1 MQRKFCNCSDSC
13 EREYTT
19 QSAQGAVVI
28 DRRSIL
34 LQPVIDR
41 ASGVMQNE
49 PPFIAVDR
57 RPVPAG
63 PGRDNPGPAGA
74 HASNVKTTSKNPSC
88 KVHLATLFY
97 E

>member
-19 QSAQGAVVI
+19 QSAQGAV
-28 DRRSIL
+28 
-34 LQPVIDR
+34 VIDR

-74 HASNVKTTSKNPSC
+74 HASNVKTTSKDPSC